1 VFFKTLAKII
11 HFTEDSGDIQV
22 RYDIVHI
29 AEAFSSSNLVS
40 AFSFTFVYPIELTLY
55 WSCYPYGAF
64 LLSRLTDQCHHP
76 QKVKGVLPVVIHFPL
91 R

>member
-1 VFFKTLAKII
+1 KII

-40 AFSFTFVYPIELTLY
+40 AFSFTFVYPIELTLKEGFTCLY
-55 WSCYPYGAF
+55 
-64 LLSRLTDQCHHP
+64 
-76 QKVKGVLPVVIHFPL
+76 FPKNGYSPL
-91 R
+91 

>member
-1 VFFKTLAKII
+1 
-11 HFTEDSGDIQV
+11 FTEDSGDIQV

-64 LLSRLTDQCHHP
+64 LLSRLTSAVGQPRCKTTSVALVSEGSKITVASA
-76 QKVKGVLPVVIHFPL
+76 Q
-91 R
+91 

>member
-1 VFFKTLAKII
+1 TVFFKTLAKII

-40 AFSFTFVYPIELTLY
+40 AFLL
-55 WSCYPYGAF
+55 
-64 LLSRLTDQCHHP
+64 LLSTPSNSRYLYHHP
-76 QKVKGVLPVVIHFPL
+76 WQWI
-91 R
+91 